1 MIQAKSCPVSL
12 KLPFNDLS
20 SCKHEINSIPPR
32 PFSIDFSI
40 IQSVRILKINK
51 PQKRS
56 IKPIMFIF
64 NFKVCDGTKENH
76 KSN

>member
-51 PQKRS
+51 PH
-56 IKPIMFIF
+56 
-64 NFKVCDGTKENH
+64 FKVCDGTKENH